1 MVWPWEQF
9 NWGVFWAII
18 AATIVLAVLYFLIL
32 LIFSLS
38 TRL

>member
-18 AATIVLAVLYFLIL
+18 AGLIVVGILRFLFGLVIGAMDN
-32 LIFSLS
+32 
-38 TRL
+38 